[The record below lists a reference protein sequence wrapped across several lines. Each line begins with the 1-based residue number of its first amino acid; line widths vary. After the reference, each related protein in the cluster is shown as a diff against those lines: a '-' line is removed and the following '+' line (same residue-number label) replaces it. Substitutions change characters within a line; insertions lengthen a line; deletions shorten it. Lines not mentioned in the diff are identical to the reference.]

1 MTVRVNKSS
10 FNIREKLSELE
21 RPIGLKGSE
30 LMRAETAQEAGAL
43 LGVGRRNTVING
55 DFRIAQRATDTGT
68 VSLATNQSYPTVDRW
83 KNYTYNYSGTFTP
96 QYRMRKYND
105 HPVSGAQ
112 GYCLRYDCISADTP
126 ATDIDFLTVHQK
138 FEADNTINFY
148 GNYLSLSFWVKSNK
162 TGPYTVQFRANGGTS
177 GGQTPNSM
185 WKYYVNNPDVWEY
198 KTILIQPQTLALMAA
213 GNGQSYSLF
222 FHLASGQNS
231 NQSGAI
237 ANLEN
242 KWGIFSS
249 NGVAFTDQS
258 NLMSNAGNYWQVT
271 NVQLEVG
278 KNATEFEHR
287 SYGEELA
294 LCQRY
299 YQIILDNDGT
309 EPDVI
314 GVFAGRSTSTSN
326 IVFTVPLAVPMRA
339 EPSTTGSTVGTIYA
353 YSGGTR
359 VDNGGSGGLTLNSSN
374 EWTPYSSHVLLTA
387 GGFTLT
393 DDRIYNIGGVST
405 GAFWI
410 LDSEL

>member
-1 MTVRVNKSS
+1 MTVRANKPAFS
-10 FNIREKLSELE
+10 IREKLKELE

-68 VSLATNQSYPTVDRW
+68 VSLITNETYPTVDRW
-83 KNYTYNYSGTFTP
+83 SNYTYNNSGTFTP

-126 ATDIDFLTVHQK
+126 ATDIDFLTVYQK

-198 KTILIQPQTLALMAA
+198 KTILIQPQTLALMSA
-213 GNGQSYSLF
+213 GNGHSYSLF

-231 NQSGAI
+231 NHDANI

-242 KWGIFSS
+242 KWAAYSS

-299 YQIILDNDGT
+299 YQKSYPTEVTPGT
-309 EPDVI
+309 NVSASL
-314 GVFAGRSTSTSN
+314 GFAGMEGRTGMSN
-326 IVFTVPLAVPMRA
+326 VSSNGEHFRGAKLFPSMR
-339 EPSTTGSTVGTIYA
+339 TTPNITIYDRVGN
-353 YSGGTR
+353 SGKITGTK
-359 VDNGGSGGLTLNSSN
+359 
-374 EWTPYSSHVLLTA
+374 YLTA
-387 GGFTLT
+387 DYDNITASVQNVCATGFQAKCINVGDFGGISFHYTA
-393 DDRIYNIGGVST
+393 D
-405 GAFWI
+405 A
-410 LDSEL
+410 EL